1 MLRTLLCA
9 IASTSGSIRAVLTE
23 DGKVLAR
30 FFSSADKDSAL
41 EEFYDFLIHHLWR
54 VGLLSY
60 VVFTGY
66 GHGHLWADLKALLKD
81 KDSSSF
87 TFNILQGDFVRQ
99 ILTLDTWFQEDPAFR
114 RLELLAYLCNRPRK
128 QHSGPPEQVH
138 LEWVMNKTRDQLV
151 YVQQKLREE
160 HDAELGVEKPA

>member
-1 MLRTLLCA
+1 MMRTLFCA
-9 IASTSGSIRAVLTE
+9 IASTSGSIRAVLTK

-41 EEFYDFLIHHLWR
+41 EEFYDFLIHQMWK

-87 TFNILQGDFVRQ
+87 TFNILQGDLVRQ

-114 RLELLAYLCNRPRK
+114 RLELLAYLCDRPRK
-128 QHSGPPEQVH
+128 RHSDPPEQVH
-138 LEWVMNKTRDQLV
+138 LEWVMNKTRDRII
-151 YVQQKLREE
+151 YVQQKIREE
-160 HDAELGVEKPA
+160 QDAVLGVEKLT